1 MVEACKFAFA
11 QRTLLGDWRGPGGA
25 AVRETVEELASP
37 AWWEAVAANLTGQ
50 TMLDPRQY
58 GAQYN
63 VVEDAGTSHISVLSP
78 AGDAVAVTST
88 INLLYGSKEKTNYH
102 DSCIARIIDQGM
114 MFGPPSVPLSLNW
127 DNS

>member
-1 MVEACKFAFA
+1 MWTTINRLLIRFVEACKFAFA
-11 QRTLLGDWRGPGGA
+11 RRTLLGDWRGPGGA
-25 AVRETVEELASP
+25 AVREAVEELTSP

-88 INLLYGSKEKTNYH
+88 INLLYGSKEQTNYH
-102 DSCIARIIDQGM
+102 ES
-114 MFGPPSVPLSLNW
+114 S
-127 DNS
+127 

>member
-1 MVEACKFAFA
+1 MQEA
-11 QRTLLGDWRGPGGA
+11 
-25 AVRETVEELASP
+25 VEELASP
-37 AWWEAVAANLTGQ
+37 AWWQAVAANATGQ

-88 INLLYGSKEKTNYH
+88 INLLYGSKEQTNNH
-102 DSCIARIIDQGM
+102 ENCRIASIID
-114 MFGPPSVPLSLNW
+114 
-127 DNS
+127 